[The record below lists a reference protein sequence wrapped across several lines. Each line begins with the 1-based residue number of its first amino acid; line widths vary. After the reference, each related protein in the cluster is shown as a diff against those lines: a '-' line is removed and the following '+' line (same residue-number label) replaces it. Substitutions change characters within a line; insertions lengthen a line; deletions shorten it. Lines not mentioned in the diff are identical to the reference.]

1 MKRFI
6 KNKSLLYCMVPQNP
20 NLKVELSRM
29 EHSGVIGNIVGS
41 IEAVCGAPTIY
52 VAKISGLSDKYQTH
66 HSDTRTGLLDQIMS
80 ILTATKLR
88 RLDVVVDSAFLESG
102 SEQITDEEYIFRDI
116 KQMFMAY
123 GESKGID
130 VNVQYPIA
138 EEINIRKNS

>member
-1 MKRFI
+1 MKSFI

-52 VAKISGLSDKYQTH
+52 VAKISGLSDEYQIH
-66 HSDTRTGLLDQIMS
+66 HSETRIGLLSQI
-80 ILTATKLR
+80 IDRLTATKLR

-102 SEQITDEEYIFRDI
+102 PEQITNE
-116 KQMFMAY
+116 
-123 GESKGID
+123 
-130 VNVQYPIA
+130 
-138 EEINIRKNS
+138 